1 MKIWKSYGSEHS
13 MNLVMIG
20 SFKEESDAEKVEE
33 ILKPLLEKLQSLP
46 DSDVYEDRF
55 SDDVIEF
62 LRSKNIN
69 YLSPQ
74 ELKQFQYDG
83 HFERDGKKI
92 RYRTDEV
99 DVSAALKIMLM
110 EGAKV
115 KVFSRDD
122 YPGSDAKE

>member
-20 SFKEESDAEKVEE
+20 SFKEEDDAEKVEE
-33 ILKPLLEKLQSLP
+33 ILRPLFEKLQSLP

-55 SDDVIEF
+55 SDDVKE
-62 LRSKNIN
+62 LLLSKNIN

-74 ELKQFQYDG
+74 ELTQFRYDG
-83 HFERDGKKI
+83 RFERKGKKI
-92 RYRTDEV
+92 LYTTDEV
-99 DVSAALKIMLM
+99 DVSATLKVMLM

-122 YPGSDAKE
+122 HQESDVKE

>member
-20 SFKEESDAEKVEE
+20 SFKEEDDAEKVEK
-33 ILKPLLEKLQSLP
+33 ILRRLFEKLRSLP

-55 SDDVIEF
+55 SKDVIEF

-74 ELKQFQYDG
+74 ELEQFQYDG
-83 HFERDGKKI
+83 YFERDGKKI
-92 RYRTDEV
+92 WYKTDEV

-115 KVFSRDD
+115 KVFSRHDHQE
-122 YPGSDAKE
+122 SDVKE

>member
-20 SFKEESDAEKVEE
+20 SFKEEDDAEKVEE
-33 ILKPLLEKLQSLP
+33 IMRPLFEKLRSLP

-55 SDDVIEF
+55 SDDVKE
-62 LRSKNIN
+62 LLLSKNIN

-74 ELKQFQYDG
+74 ELTQFRYDG
-83 HFERDGKKI
+83 RFERKGKKI
-92 RYRTDEV
+92 LYTTDEV
-99 DVSAALKIMLM
+99 DVSAALKVMLM

-115 KVFSRDD
+115 KVFSTDD
-122 YPGSDAKE
+122 YPRSDAKE